1 MPQGNGTMRTF
12 GMLLIFFTG
21 WLLNIVI
28 DVNSVLANV
37 DGWVGHGWLAPWYD
51 LIAR

>member
-1 MPQGNGTMRTF
+1 MRTF
-12 GMLLIFFTG
+12 GMLLIFLTG

-28 DVNSVLANV
+28 DVNSVLANA

-51 LIAR
+51 LIAW